1 MALSRYSTHTH
12 PFVNSDFE
20 VIWRQKERFSLK
32 PSARGLTARN
42 EMQGR
47 KNERLLLRGS
57 EVKLADAMRIGI
69 DARVLFG
76 PHTGDRTYLLNLLR
90 QFAAMD
96 LPHEFLLFTDR
107 VEPPSLGARG
117 EGRVTRESFPANF
130 RFVRLP
136 KLSRWLYTGF
146 LLPRACAT
154 YRVDLLHVQY

>member
-1 MALSRYSTHTH
+1 
-12 PFVNSDFE
+12 
-20 VIWRQKERFSLK
+20 
-32 PSARGLTARN
+32 
-42 EMQGR
+42 MQGR

-117 EGRVTRESFPANF
+117 EGRVRWQDDTTVIDKCMTLAN
-130 RFVRLP
+130 RLYE
-136 KLSRWLYTGF
+136 LAMSE
-146 LLPRACAT
+146 
-154 YRVDLLHVQY
+154 